1 MVGLGETG
9 ILVVLLFCV
18 IARVFSLVAAVCIFV
33 VLAGLLIRHLA
44 ESKTYWVKRGIPGP
58 KPSIFTGNT
67 IDYEDGLHK
76 LDEKWIAE
84 YGNTYGMFLMS
95 SPELVSSDLDIL
107 RQVLVKNF
115 DCFMDRTNLLNV
127 DPSDQTSLLATS
139 LVSLKGQHWFRV
151 RSQVAPAFSTG
162 KIRVM
167 VPIFNECSK
176 ICTAIIDQYALD
188 GRPAPI
194 KDIITRLT
202 LDMTAKCAFGYDF
215 DVQHNPTSPFL
226 EFARKF
232 SEIDLRSPEVALI
245 ILFPNI
251 CAAFQKVTGIS
262 ILNHAANKFFL
273 DVLERLF
280 DDRKKGNQLKYN
292 DFFQILLN
300 SLVEDTHKKPNED
313 ETEYKLP
320 NTAKGLSKGDIL
332 GQAFMFVLAGFET
345 TPAALH
351 LTVYMLAVHRDF
363 QKRCREE
370 IERVC
375 GKKDDISYEMLSEM
389 KYLEQCISETL
400 RMYPPV
406 VRTNRL
412 CTKNVTVKGIE
423 MKEGCVFTI
432 PIRAIQ
438 YNEDFYPSPNDFDPE
453 RWSSSNRSNRD
464 PLTYLP
470 FGYGPRNC
478 IGMRVAQMQMKM
490 ALAHILRTFEMRP
503 GEKIELPLQIDS
515 VGSMRTVEEIVQF
528 SSTSMWL

>member
-1 MVGLGETG
+1 MSPELQEPPCSSHTHKPVD
-9 ILVVLLFCV
+9 I
-18 IARVFSLVAAVCIFV
+18 SSM
-33 VLAGLLIRHLA
+33 HLA
-44 ESKTYWVKRGIPGP
+44 EGKTYWVKRGIPGP

-139 LVSLKGQHWFRV
+139 LVSLKGQHWLRV

-162 KIRVM
+162 KIRLVWFM
-167 VPIFNECSK
+167 LN
-176 ICTAIIDQYALD
+176 
-188 GRPAPI
+188 
-194 KDIITRLT
+194 IITRLT

-251 CAAFQKVTGIS
+251 CAAFQKITGIS

-300 SLVEDTHKKPNED
+300 SLVEDNKPNED
-313 ETEYKLP
+313 ETMYKLP
-320 NTAKGLSKGDIL
+320 NTARGLSKGDIL

-351 LTVYMLAVHRDF
+351 LTIYMLAVHRDF

-389 KYLEQCISETL
+389 KYMEQCISETL

-406 VRTNRL
+406 VRRDEPFMHQKRHSERNRD
-412 CTKNVTVKGIE
+412 
-423 MKEGCVFTI
+423 EGRLRVH
-432 PIRAIQ
+432 
-438 YNEDFYPSPNDFDPE
+438 SPYKSDSLQRRLLSIPE
-453 RWSSSNRSNRD
+453 RLRS
-464 PLTYLP
+464 
-470 FGYGPRNC
+470 
-478 IGMRVAQMQMKM
+478 
-490 ALAHILRTFEMRP
+490 
-503 GEKIELPLQIDS
+503 
-515 VGSMRTVEEIVQF
+515 
-528 SSTSMWL
+528 